1 MRNRLEQSFVNPE
14 MEGEIQKD
22 SESSVEEEPVLEIR
36 EQIAERFSRLEELA
50 GQIYVESGGTI
61 SIAGVAIDQEHIT
74 PEIDQKIR

>member
-50 GQIYVESGGTI
+50 GQIYVGRKRRYMMSL
-61 SIAGVAIDQEHIT
+61 S
-74 PEIDQKIR
+74 